1 VADRWR
7 TGGHRTDE
15 PGPRQRTIYDL
26 ASGELIGCMFTTEDA
41 RLAVAAVN
49 EHVALRAEL
58 LRLLS
63 LYDND
68 GTLVIEA
75 GEGADAACWHLAL
88 AADYPAI
95 AAALRAAHDRA
106 DAGLG

>member
-1 VADRWR
+1 MGDHPTPWR
-7 TGGHRTDE
+7 VGSKG
-15 PGPRQRTIYDL
+15 RQTIYDASPDGDGGQPGRSLGRMDTPEL
-26 ASGELIGCMFTTEDA
+26 AA
-41 RLAVAAVN
+41 RVVVAVN

-95 AAALRAAHDRA
+95 AAALRV
-106 DAGLG
+106 AGG